1 VECRSS
7 GGSHTLVFTFTN
19 GIIGGSASVTSGVG
33 SIAEAPVFSGNTM
46 TVNLAGVADIQ
57 RIAVTLSGVTDS
69 FAQVLPATTVSVN
82 MLIGDTNGDRTV
94 NAGDALQTRSRSG
107 QAAAAANFRNDVN
120 ADGVI
125 NSGDSLSVRRRSGA
139 SLP

>member
-1 VECRSS
+1 
-7 GGSHTLVFTFTN
+7 
-19 GIIGGSASVTSGVG
+19 
-33 SIAEAPVFSGNTM
+33 
-46 TVNLAGVADIQ
+46 
-57 RIAVTLSGVTDS
+57 
-69 FAQVLPATTVSVN
+69 